1 MKKSLI
7 TINLIFV
14 VLIVFSNSEYNT
26 PPVAI
31 DDYYTV
37 NENETLYIKTP
48 GLLENDYDSDNESGK
63 LTVKLTKNVNRG
75 FLLLNNDGTFNYRPE
90 HDIYSR
96 IQDNN
101 NDPVFFSYKVFDGKD
116 YSNEAIVTITINQV
130 NDPPVCEDDFFM
142 TEENKELYVDADS
155 GLLKNDIDPEG
166 DDLYVELAADV
177 SNGILYLNNDG
188 SFTYIPNEG
197 FSGLDRFTYYTSD
210 GEYNSR
216 NTIVNIEVEKSLYHD
231 IDDPVE

>member
-1 MKKSLI
+1 MKKTLI
-7 TINLIFV
+7 TIYLFFA
-14 VLIVFSNSEYNT
+14 VLIVFGNSEYNT

-37 NENETLYIKTP
+37 NENESLNIKAP

-90 HDIYSR
+90 HDIHGR
-96 IQDNN
+96 IQNN
-101 NDPVFFSYKVFDGKD
+101 SNYPVLFSYKIFDGKD
-116 YSNEAIVTITINQV
+116 YSNEAVVTITIYQV
-130 NDPPVCEDDFFM
+130 NDPPVSEDDFFM
-142 TEENKELYVDADS
+142 TEENKELYVDTDS
-155 GLLKNDIDPEG
+155 GLLKNDRDPEG
-166 DDLYVELAADV
+166 DDLYVELVADV

-188 SFTYIPNEG
+188 SFTYIPDKG

-216 NTIVNIEVEKSLYHD
+216 KTIVNIEVEESLDHD
-231 IDDPVE
+231 VDDPVE